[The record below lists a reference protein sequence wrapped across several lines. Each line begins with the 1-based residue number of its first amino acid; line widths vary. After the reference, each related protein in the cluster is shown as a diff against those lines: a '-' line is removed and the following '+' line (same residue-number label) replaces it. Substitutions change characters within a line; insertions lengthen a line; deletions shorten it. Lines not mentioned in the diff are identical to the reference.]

1 MKIKNKLK
9 LITILPTIILI
20 VAATYLF
27 YNTYINYE
35 KIKAYKIVTKNNKYL
50 DNLLVEIGRER
61 GIVALYLAS
70 NKNSYKELLK
80 NQFNKTNKA
89 ISEYKNNLIIENSTI
104 LPKDYLFNEP
114 INIDKQ
120 KYYDLNKKLANLQKI
135 RDSIESA
142 TKDDYQK
149 ILDEYTKNLTQPT
162 LDTLLTINKFSLNV
176 DINKISN
183 TLTNLYISQEYMG
196 LLRDYLVSNIE
207 EKNKIDKNILAKWI
221 DYHSK
226 AMIFDPKLIDNK
238 ELSKRVNSYLQNSYS
253 SNIKEKFVDVYYD
266 IISNANS
273 GNYSTDTIRLFTV
286 LSKYISLHD
295 KTAAVVYDEA
305 KRELSNYSKKY
316 LMLVALFAFLL
327 LISLILMIFGN
338 KLSRELESNSKEL
351 ELSLKRAVKKIG
363 ETDPT
368 IKDELEEINS
378 IDFET
383 SEGMKRGY
391 GFLEKMIESAK
402 EDKIEA
408 IEANK
413 AKSYFLANMSHEI
426 RTPMNGIIGF
436 AELLKGTN
444 LDDEQ
449 REYIEII
456 EKSSDNLL
464 DIINNILD
472 LSKLESNRVELE
484 HVIFDTAKEFDS
496 AVDTFGVIAADK
508 NIELNYFLDPEI
520 SPKLKGD
527 PTKLKEILTNL
538 LNNAIKFTESGG
550 EIDVEIKKSFKVQN
564 DNKVWIEFIVSDTG
578 IGMSKEQLER
588 IFQPFM
594 QGDSSINRK
603 YGGTG
608 LGLTITKQYVELLG
622 GELKVESKEGEGS
635 TFSFTIPVEEI
646 DSGITSY
653 KDKFKDLTLLLYQ
666 ESENN
671 KLVTYLKRYLDYY
684 GAEYK
689 TFSNL
694 IELKKLLDEY
704 NNKSN
709 KNILV
714 DIDIDYD
721 VILDML
727 PVINKD
733 ELIIVS
739 KVTNNESL
747 NNFSLPNERILYKPI
762 GFNKFLST
770 LKYLSNIEDV
780 EDESKA
786 TVQAKYHGKALV
798 VEDNLINQKL
808 IVNILKGFGLDID
821 VADNGQEAV
830 EKVKASDN
838 GYDLIFMDIQMPI
851 MDGIEATKLIKEYQK
866 ENSLE
871 STPIIALTANAL
883 KGDRERLL
891 KKGLD
896 EYISKPIE
904 MSELLY
910 ILHKFLSHKS
920 SLNLEIKDNKKATK
934 DSKKEKNSEKV
945 DDKIEE
951 AEVKET
957 KENKTKKDVA
967 KKVLIAKKFPLSN
980 KILSTLM
987 ASIEVPFDV
996 LKEDENLAHK
1006 IAKQEYD
1013 ILFTDEEYLTNTVSE
1028 ILKRDNITVV
1038 LTEEPHNNKKIGDI
1052 PLKSINQLTSK
1063 EEIVSIINSIRDN
1076 K

>member
-70 NKNSYKELLK
+70 NKSSYKELLN

-114 INIDKQ
+114 INIDKNL
-120 KYYDLNKKLANLQKI
+120 YYELNKRLNNLKAI

-149 ILDEYTKNLTQPT
+149 ILDSYTKNLTTPT
-162 LDTLLTINKFSLNV
+162 LNTLLSINKFSLNV

-207 EKNKIDKNILAKWI
+207 EKRKIDKDILANWI

-238 ELSKRVNSYLQNSYS
+238 DLYERVNSYLQNSY
-253 SNIKEKFVDVYYD
+253 NDTIKEKFIDVYYD

-273 GNYSTDTIRLFTV
+273 GEYSTDTIRLFTV
-286 LSKYISLHD
+286 LSKYVSLHD

-305 KRELSNYSKKY
+305 KKELSNYSKKY

-327 LISLILMIFGN
+327 LISLVLIIFGN
-338 KLSRELESNSKEL
+338 KLSKELESNSREL

-368 IKDELEEINS
+368 IIDELEDINS

-391 GFLEKMIESAK
+391 KFLENMIESAK

-444 LDDEQ
+444 LTDEQ
-449 REYIEII
+449 KEYVEII

-496 AVDTFGVIAADK
+496 AVDTFAVIASDK

-550 EIDVEIKKSFKVQN
+550 QVDIEIKKSFKVQN
-564 DNKVWIEFIVSDTG
+564 DNKVWIEFSVSDTG

-608 LGLTITKQYVELLG
+608 LGLTITKQYIELLG
-622 GELKVESKEGEGS
+622 GELKVESKENVGS
-635 TFSFTIPVEEI
+635 TFYFTLPIEEI
-646 DSGITSY
+646 DSGVSNY
-653 KDKFKDLTLLLYQ
+653 KDKFSDLTILLYQ
-666 ESENN
+666 ESEDN
-671 KLVTYLKRYLDYY
+671 KLAQYTKRYLDYY
-684 GAEYK
+684 GVKYD
-689 TFSNL
+689 TFSNV
-694 IELKKLLDEY
+694 IELKKLLNEY
-704 NNKSN
+704 SNKSN
-709 KNILV
+709 KNVFI

-721 VILDML
+721 SILDML
-727 PVINKD
+727 PLINKD

-739 KVTNNESL
+739 KVTNNDSL
-747 NNFSLPNERILYKPI
+747 NNFSLPNERVLYKPI

-770 LKYLSNIEDV
+770 LKYLSKIEDV
-780 EDESKA
+780 EDEA
-786 TVQAKYHGKALV
+786 TTTVQAKYHGKALV

-830 EKVKASDN
+830 DKVKANSD
-838 GYDLIFMDIQMPI
+838 YDLIFMDIQMPV
-851 MDGIEATKLIKEYQK
+851 MDGIEATKLIKEYQD
-866 ENSLE
+866 ENKLE
-871 STPIIALTANAL
+871 NTPIIALTANAL

-891 KKGLD
+891 KEGLD

-920 SLNLEIKDNKKATK
+920 SLNVEVKDKKKESNQNITQEEIKKEP
-934 DSKKEKNSEKV
+934 DSNAKIKEEEISTQPKEEEKV
-945 DDKIEE
+945 E
-951 AEVKET
+951 
-957 KENKTKKDVA
+957 

-987 ASIEVPFDV
+987 ASIEVPFDT
-996 LKEDENLAHK
+996 LKEGENLAHK
-1006 IAKQEYD
+1006 VAQQHYD
-1013 ILFTDEEYLTNTVSE
+1013 ILFTDEEYLTKTVTE
-1028 ILKRDNITVV
+1028 IIKRDNITVV
-1038 LTEEPHNNKKIGDI
+1038 LTEEPQNSKDFEDI
-1052 PLKSINQLTSK
+1052 SLKSINQLTSK
-1063 EEIVSIINSIRDN
+1063 EEIVSIINSIRN
-1076 K
+1076 R